1 MGKNALQ
8 IPFLGK
14 SVKYYTLVTNRQ
26 CTCTSACIFLIATT
40 RKDAP
45 KDIFS
50 YVKLSL

>member
-14 SVKYYTLVTNRQ
+14 GVKYYTLVRNRQ
-26 CTCTSACIFLIATT
+26 RACTSACIFLVTITK
-40 RKDAP
+40 KDAP